1 MSFARR
7 LSRRA
12 RFALGALGV
21 VLVLVLAAVGWKLRR
36 WLRYEPTIEV
46 PLARDFRLGY
56 NLDFPGD
63 WTNQPPF
70 IDNFKNARGFT
81 GSCAAQ
87 DPDCHSTA
95 HLDLDAQGW
104 VKTLRYRD
112 TPSRAYERVEVI
124 VNTSKER
131 SDIGQRFAVT
141 WQGQGQIEVFGAGDA
156 ARDPARARI
165 EFTLPRGILVL
176 RLVAIDPQGTGDYL
190 RDIRVFRTAHEDALR
205 AGDVFNP
212 ELLAYLAPFRSV
224 RFMDWMQSN
233 SPGRCSGGGKDGEAC
248 YAASDEV
255 CGAGARCVTPGK
267 WSERPTPD
275 QAMWFSGAQFIDP
288 ARPEAGSK
296 VGGYPVEVLVGLA
309 NAAKAAP
316 HFNVPADSDDEYVLE
331 LARRVKTQLSPELP
345 VSVEYSNEVWN
356 WGFPQARYAKARGE
370 RLWPGDGTAWLQ
382 YAAARTRNMCKLF
395 HQVFAGDEER
405 LRCLISPQ
413 TGWRELAETVLD
425 CPAWVEQHPE
435 DESCTRYVDG
445 INITGY
451 FAGCLPAHPEV
462 IRRWIG
468 ELGRDAALGRAFEQ
482 LEHGGL
488 IDACEGEAVD
498 SLDDAIDAYQFFMQ
512 LAARRGLALEVYEGG
527 THFNYSGERDGQD
540 DVRQFL
546 VAMTRDPRMSAL
558 YTRNY
563 RAFREVGGSTFNV
576 WGWVARDDAWANS
589 DSVTELDHP
598 KYRAIREFARAL
610 RDGTPATR
618 PE

>member
-1 MSFARR
+1 VSSRPR
-7 LSRRA
+7 LGRRA
-12 RFALGALGV
+12 RLGLAGLAAALLLGV
-21 VLVLVLAAVGWKLRR
+21 FAWGVRR
-36 WLRYEPTIEV
+36 WLRYQPPIDV

-63 WTNQPPF
+63 WTNLPPF

-81 GSCAAQ
+81 GSCAAT
-87 DPDCHSTA
+87 DPECHPTA
-95 HLDLDAQGW
+95 HLDLDAHGW
-104 VKTLRYRD
+104 VRSLRYRD
-112 TPSRAYERVEVI
+112 DPRRAYDRVEVI

-131 SDIGQRFAVT
+131 SDIGERFAVT
-141 WQGQGQIEVFGAGDA
+141 WQGRGEIEVFGAEQPQ
-156 ARDPARARI
+156 RDPARARI
-165 EFTLPRGILVL
+165 DFTLPRGILVL
-176 RLVAIDPQGTGDYL
+176 RLVAIDPQSSGDYI
-190 RDIRVFRTAHEDALR
+190 RDIRVFRAAHEDALR
-205 AGDVFNP
+205 AGEVYNP
-212 ELLAYLAPFRSV
+212 ELLAYLAPFRSL

-233 SPGRCSGGGKDGEAC
+233 SPGHCSGGSKHDEAC
-248 YAASDEV
+248 YAVSDEV
-255 CGAGARCVTPGK
+255 CTGGRCVMPGK
-267 WSERPTPD
+267 WSERPAID
-275 QAMWFSGAQFIDP
+275 QAMWFGGAQFLDP
-288 ARPEAGSK
+288 ARPELGSK
-296 VGGYPVEVLVGLA
+296 VGGYPIEVLVGLA

-316 HFNVPADSDDEYVLE
+316 HFNVPADSDDEYVLS
-331 LARRVKTQLSPELP
+331 LARRIREQLSPELP

-370 RLWPGDGTAWLQ
+370 RLWPGDGSAWVQ

-395 HQVFAGDEER
+395 HEVFAGDDER

-462 IRRWIG
+462 IRRWVA
-468 ELGRDAALGRAFEQ
+468 ELGRDGALGRAFEQ

-498 SLDDAIDAYQFFMQ
+498 SLDDAIDAYRFFMQ

-527 THFNYSGERDGQD
+527 THFNYSGEREGAAD
-540 DVRQFL
+540 DVRQFF
-546 VAMTRDPRMSAL
+546 VAMARDPRMYEL

-563 RAFREVGGSTFNV
+563 RAFREAGGSTFNV

-589 DSVTELDHP
+589 DSATELDHP
-598 KYRAIREFARAL
+598 KYRATRDFARAL
-610 RDGTPATR
+610 REGSAAASPR
-618 PE
+618 